1 MIRIN
6 DKRYASA
13 VKPGRTLDN
22 FFRMRKSV
30 NLSTVF
36 LSLVLFLGVIPP
48 VSSICAGDW
57 QSAKT
62 ELVASHRV
70 STLRAVSYYNSCKKV
85 ETASTNEYYFILKWY
100 STAVKN
106 FLDDNSKSLLIIENQ
121 TRQQYLSVPYRNND
135 THPIFFLR
143 G

>member
-1 MIRIN
+1 
-6 DKRYASA
+6 
-13 VKPGRTLDN
+13 
-22 FFRMRKSV
+22 MRKSV

-36 LSLVLFLGVIPP
+36 LSLVLFLGFIPP
-48 VSSICAGDW
+48 VSGIGVGDW

-70 STLRAVSYYNSCKKV
+70 STLRTVSYYDPCKKF
-85 ETASTNEYYFILKWY
+85 ETASRNEYYFTLKWY
-100 STAVKN
+100 SIVVKTS
-106 FLDDNSKSLLIIENQ
+106 LDDNSKSLLIIENQ